1 MAEIGGYE
9 DELLSVGTTYCHS
22 CVPLPRIVPSTRTYL
37 LNYLKMGLSERKDSS
52 LRRGEDMW
60 WVGGFGGLDE
70 SSVVRN
76 VLTRCG
82 ESWCVRQKGPLKS
95 VSVDHES
102 DACYF

>member
-1 MAEIGGYE
+1 MPFLCPSAKNCAQHKDISV
-9 DELLSVGTTYCHS
+9 EL
-22 CVPLPRIVPSTRTYL
+22 PK
-37 LNYLKMGLSERKDSS
+37 NGLVREKRQQS